1 MTGAGDHDT
10 HTKEAVMTHTPTDAE
25 TRLAAARQD
34 DVDARAAFYAF
45 RRLAKSGTGIALLAD
60 RDIEAGLAAAD
71 NLRALTEG
79 RIARAKNLLAAEQT
93 LAADAAY
100 RSKVE
105 DASRRLYPAS

>member
-1 MTGAGDHDT
+1 
-10 HTKEAVMTHTPTDAE
+10 MTHTPTEAE
-25 TRLAAARQD
+25 AKLAAARHD
-34 DVDARAAFYAF
+34 DTDARAAFHSF
-45 RRLAKSGTGIALLAD
+45 RRLAASGTGIALLAAA
-60 RDIEAGLAAAD
+60 DIEAGLVAAD

-79 RIARAKNLLAAEQT
+79 RVARARNLLTAERH